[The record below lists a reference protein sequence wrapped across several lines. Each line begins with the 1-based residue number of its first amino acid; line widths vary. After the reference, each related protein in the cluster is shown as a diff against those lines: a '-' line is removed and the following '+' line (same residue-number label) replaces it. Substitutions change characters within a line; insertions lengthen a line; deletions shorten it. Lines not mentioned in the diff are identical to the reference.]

1 MNRFV
6 INLRQVD
13 AAMRS
18 PSIIGNIGAELQV
31 QVDRERG
38 LDDDLVQHP
47 LRNPQWYDTSLN
59 IVSRRLND

>member
-1 MNRFV
+1 MNRFI

-31 QVDRERG
+31 EVDREEG
-38 LDDDLVQHP
+38 LGDDLGQHHP
-47 LRNPQWYDTSLN
+47 LGNPEG
-59 IVSRRLND
+59 